1 MTQNNSL
8 KCRMCSSQLNKWESG
23 IKRGTEVP
31 LIFHQMWLMSLMT
44 RLIFQIKHSERTDKL
59 QIFVKTFANNSTADL
74 KVSTTKPSK
83 MVQSGGFIGGLL
95 RLLPKTGLSL
105 MKNVLQPLAKSVF
118 ISLGSTSAASAVD
131 ARVNEKILESVTRP
145 SDLAQWTTL

>member
-1 MTQNNSL
+1 
-8 KCRMCSSQLNKWESG
+8 
-23 IKRGTEVP
+23 
-31 LIFHQMWLMSLMT
+31 
-44 RLIFQIKHSERTDKL
+44 
-59 QIFVKTFANNSTADL
+59 
-74 KVSTTKPSK
+74 
-83 MVQSGGFIGGLL
+83 MVQSGGFIGRLL
-95 RLLPKTGLSL
+95 RPLPKTGLSL